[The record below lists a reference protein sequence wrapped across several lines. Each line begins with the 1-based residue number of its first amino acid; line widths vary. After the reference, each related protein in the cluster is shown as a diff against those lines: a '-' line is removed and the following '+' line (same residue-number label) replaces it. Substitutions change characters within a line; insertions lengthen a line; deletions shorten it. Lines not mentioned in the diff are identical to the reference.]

1 MFGAKDR
8 QRFLI
13 VVTGDTGIGTLPA
26 VRNLGLSRSLR
37 NGHRGNDDAGD
48 EQTDTSTN

>member
-37 NGHRGNDDAGD
+37 DGRRGNDDAGD
-48 EQTDTSTN
+48 EQSDTSTD